1 MVDIGDVEGMSTD
14 WQNRLSNEIK
24 LVPANQL
31 LANPS
36 NPRRHPAKQREA
48 LRGSLDT
55 LGFVAPILVSKHSQ
69 FMLDGHARVEE
80 ALSKDE
86 NTLVPVL
93 EVDLEAHEE
102 SLFLASFDYI
112 TYMAEYDRDALESL
126 LHDVN
131 TDDNRLQAMLSELA
145 SNSGIIP
152 TDSTSWDSAFG
163 NVADEDRAPFQQ
175 KTFTLHD
182 SQAVLVDTAIKK
194 ANSLTNYDGSPNENS
209 NGNAL
214 AYICEW
220 FINAHE

>member
-1 MVDIGDVEGMSTD
+1 MTD
-14 WQNRLSNEIK
+14 WQNRLSTVVK
-24 LVPANQL
+24 LIPANQL

-36 NPRRHPAKQREA
+36 NPRRHPIRQREA

-55 LGFVAPILVSKHSQ
+55 LGFVAPILVSKRSQ

-112 TYMAEYDRDALESL
+112 TYMAEYDRDSLDALL
-126 LHDVN
+126 RDVN

-145 SNSGIIP
+145 VSHGLVEGDNPYNEWVGMPEFEQETI
-152 TDSTSWDSAFG
+152 
-163 NVADEDRAPFQQ
+163 
-175 KTFTLHD
+175 KTFHNLIIHFKTEEDMNAFAELLGQVINKTTKYLYYPKQEND
-182 SQAVLVDTAIKK
+182 SWAKYKVE
-194 ANSLTNYDGSPNENS
+194 NES
-209 NGNAL
+209 
-214 AYICEW
+214 
-220 FINAHE
+220 